1 MEFERDFRRKAW
13 RREESTKDLERNV
26 LTSIETSTTHF
37 NPTMHPT
44 TKLSPS
50 LACLLAVSCC
60 FLVSANELSAE
71 SAGYQLEDLG
81 GGEQEALPPD
91 PLLLPSRLAQR
102 FAALRLGERWQHVL
116 SDPKLYLLT
125 ETAANND
132 QDMPGGRGF
141 DGGAGRRRLKRT
153 NGPSLSIVNPLDVL
167 RQRLLLE
174 IARRR
179 MRQSEDQVIANR
191 QWLKTIGKRQ
201 IDQQSLREMEKS
213 SDMDHGNHGRDEH
226 S

>member
-1 MEFERDFRRKAW
+1 
-13 RREESTKDLERNV
+13 
-26 LTSIETSTTHF
+26 
-37 NPTMHPT
+37 MHPT

-125 ETAANND
+125 ETAAKGGEQEALPPD
-132 QDMPGGRGF
+132 PLLLPSRLAQRFSALRQGERWQHDVAGGRGF

-191 QWLKTIGKRQ
+191 Q
-201 IDQQSLREMEKS
+201 QSLREMEKS